1 MPLQHVSKVY
11 PGMILE
17 TDVMAANGRFLCSRG
32 QSLNREN
39 IKALMTWGVEQVYV
53 MNGPPS
59 KHSPKLI
66 QDRAEL
72 SFKVTHINSLP
83 AHVPAREAQQSALTS
98 LYRKLPAKP
107 EDNDPEKW
115 IFYYR
120 KLYELSLSA
129 VEQAAELCNLP
140 ATINRK
146 DNPEKIMAKANQRLQ
161 RLIQFRTYAFFVMN
175 ENSSAFE
182 LVLSNPQEKG
192 QVFDGL
198 LMELVKCG
206 EIASMIRNRHPA
218 IQLDHSRRK
227 CLVHLISTTSRVRGL
242 FIGYLQDG
250 DPDLPLEIRSL
261 LANVLQYTASALESS
276 QLYSLITRNNIELQN
291 TVEKRTAE
299 LRQTIQ
305 NLEQEVQQRKTAQR
319 NLDFILNNVHDSI
332 FIFTPQGK
340 IDEVNAKMLSMFG
353 VSREEALQMN
363 IPADISCKSF
373 YRNKNMGNWHEV
385 IEKGS
390 GIFEWTAQRQDD
402 GSTFPVEVYL
412 KKITWNGRG
421 AVLATLRNISQRKE
435 AEKKLEFMALHDP
448 LTELP
453 NRKLFL
459 ERLGQSIIRARRNA
473 LQAAVLFIDLD
484 GFKPVNDTFGHYVG
498 DKVLKT
504 IAERLCS
511 SLRESDTVARLG
523 GDEFGIIIPDLY
535 ADKDCTQIVDKA
547 QHTLSQPI
555 KIDGHCIHLGCSIGT
570 AMFPRNG
577 ENVDTLI
584 KVADTEMYKAKR
596 QKKVSLVPHKEPVL
610 SHSLILSKNMPTR
623 M

>member
-1 MPLQHVSKVY
+1 
-11 PGMILE
+11 MILE
-17 TDVMAANGRFLCSRG
+17 TDVIAANGRFLGGRG
-32 QSLNREN
+32 QPMTREH
-39 IKALMTWGVEQVYV
+39 IKALMTWGVEQVSV

-59 KHSPKLI
+59 QHSPNPI
-66 QDRAEL
+66 QDQTEL
-72 SFKVTHINSLP
+72 CFKVIHINSLP
-83 AHVPAREAQQSALTS
+83 AHVPAREAQQSAILTS
-98 LYRKLPAKP
+98 LYRQLPAKP

-120 KLYELSLSA
+120 KSYEFSLSA
-129 VEQAAELCNLP
+129 LEQAADLCNFP
-140 ATINRK
+140 ATITRN
-146 DNPEKIMAKANQRLQ
+146 DNPKKILAKASQRLQ
-161 RLIQFRTYAFFVMN
+161 RLIQFRTCAFFVMN
-175 ENSSAFE
+175 EKSSAFE
-182 LVLSNPQEKG
+182 LVLSNPQEEG

-218 IQLDHSRRK
+218 ILLDHSRGK

-242 FIGYLQDG
+242 FIGYLQDE
-250 DPDLPLEIRSL
+250 DPELPAEIRNL
-261 LANVLQYTASALESS
+261 LANVLQYTANALESS
-276 QLYSLITRNNIELQN
+276 QLYSLITRHNVELQT
-291 TVEKRTAE
+291 TVEQKTAE

-305 NLEQEVQQRKTAQR
+305 NLEQEVQQRKVAQR

-353 VSREEALQMN
+353 VSREEALRMN
-363 IPADISCKSF
+363 VPADISCKRF
-373 YRNKNMGNWHEV
+373 YQNKHMGNWHEI

-459 ERLGQSIIRARRNA
+459 ERLGQSIIRARRTA

-504 IAERLCS
+504 IAARLCS
-511 SLRESDTVARLG
+511 ALRKSDTVARLG

-535 ADKDCTQIVDKA
+535 ADKDCTRVVDKA

-577 ENVDTLI
+577 EDVDTLI

-596 QKKVSLVPHKEPVL
+596 QKKISLVPHKEPVL
-610 SHSLILSKNMPTR
+610 NHCLILSKNMPTR